1 MNTTSWGSLH
11 REEHQFTASGGKAE
25 GIFTMTSTTTL
36 KEILEEARH
45 RIEVSDPELDEA
57 RKRRS
62 ALTSALRAEFPGART
77 YVNGSIAHGD
87 ALTPLTD
94 VDLGVVVPDTDNE
107 YGPGKQGPKQLKDRA
122 AKAIRTGLKDD
133 YGDLAVEVE
142 GRKRSILVRFRDP
155 VAPGQ
160 PDFTADVIVAID
172 NADARGLYIPRFQS
186 WDRAHPEH
194 HTELVLSANQ
204 TSKSTF
210 ARVVRLIK
218 HWNCR
223 NSKPLCSWNIK
234 ALALDCITTPTALLP
249 AIREWF
255 RCAIEQLFVSET
267 PDPARVAKNPIKLN
281 EKMTRTEVVRRLSRA
296 LERLDRAIQ
305 LEKAGYPLLAHD
317 ELAKFFND
325 ADMLP
330 APDPAAVRHEEARR
344 VTDQKK
350 KDTQVYGAPALLT
363 GTGVAAGTERS
374 NVRSWGI

>member
-1 MNTTSWGSLH
+1 MN
-11 REEHQFTASGGKAE
+11 
-25 GIFTMTSTTTL
+25 STTPL
-36 KEILEEARH
+36 EQILTEARH
-45 RIEVSDPELDEA
+45 RIEVSDPELTEA
-57 RKRRS
+57 RTRRS
-62 ALTSALRAEFPGART
+62 ALASALQAEFPGART
-77 YVNGSIAHGD
+77 YLNGSIAHGD

-94 VDLGVVVPDTDNE
+94 VDLGVVVPDPGNA
-107 YGPGKQGPKQLKDRA
+107 YGPGRQGPKQLKDRA
-122 AKAIRTGLKDD
+122 AKAIRTRLKED

-172 NADARGLYIPRFQS
+172 NPDARGLYIPRFQG
-186 WDRAHPEH
+186 WDRAHPER
-194 HTELVLSANQ
+194 HTELVLTANR
-204 TSKSTF
+204 TTKSTF

-218 HWNCR
+218 HWNRR

-249 AIREWF
+249 AVREWF
-255 RCAIEQLFVSET
+255 RCAIEQLSISET
-267 PDPARVAKNPIKLN
+267 SDPARVAKNPIKLN

-296 LERLDRAIQ
+296 LERLDRAVQ
-305 LEKAGYPLLAHD
+305 LEKAGYPVLAHD

-325 ADMLP
+325 PDMLP
-330 APDPAAVRHEEARR
+330 APDSAAVRHEEARR
-344 VTDQKK
+344 ITDQKK